1 MLDIPVCHQD
11 VIFQTKPM
19 LVTRLYFQRMHMT
32 KCCHIS
38 DISARHSALLSHLLV
53 ITDSAQTSWLPN
65 VECDK
70 RKQSKKHNWSPRAFT
85 HKTESPL
92 KIMLSQRGLCWMA
105 SVRSY
110 DMLWYNLAKKLPL
123 GVSWDGFS
131 AQQIMP
137 QIKEFVLKLSQMC
150 SYCAAN
156 STSAGLKQLSQMKDE
171 MLQKSI
177 LSHQTSL
184 LTGLG
189 FLHRSIRRWSKA
201 AESCIFPAVT
211 SKEVRQIVKSETGE
225 TGCTYD
231 LLQSYWSSCTCFQE
245 KNL

>member
-1 MLDIPVCHQD
+1 MLS
-11 VIFQTKPM
+11 VIKENKVKNTTGAPEPLHTK
-19 LVTRLYFQRMHMT
+19 LSRLWRS
-32 KCCHIS
+32 CCHREIS
-38 DISARHSALLSHLLV
+38 
-53 ITDSAQTSWLPN
+53 
-65 VECDK
+65 
-70 RKQSKKHNWSPRAFT
+70 
-85 HKTESPL
+85 
-92 KIMLSQRGLCWMA
+92 CWMA

-110 DMLWYNLAKKLPL
+110 DMLWYNLAKNLPL

-131 AQQIMP
+131 SQQIMP
-137 QIKEFVLKLSQMC
+137 QIKEFVLKLSQVC

-177 LSHQTSL
+177 LSHQTFL